1 MSVSCKGCG
10 RSFSEKGY
18 NVHHSHRGAK
28 PECQGRENARFPSVA
43 VNARNY
49 RVTVQNAS
57 RPPSWACHSDP
68 DSDDLE
74 SESSARDG
82 DSLGGPGQDPSPSHR
97 DGADSDAAGSG
108 PGE

>member
-1 MSVSCKGCG
+1 MSVTCKGCG

-18 NVHHSHRGAK
+18 NVHHSRRDAK

-57 RPPSWACHSDP
+57 RPPDL
-68 DSDDLE
+68 DDLE

-108 PGE
+108 PGD

>member
-28 PECQGRENARFPSVA
+28 PECQCRENARFPSVA

-57 RPPSWACHSDP
+57 ESRPPDL
-68 DSDDLE
+68 DDLE
-74 SESSARDG
+74 SDSSARDG